1 MAAGPVWVWRDA
13 ARPARAAI
21 LLLYAYAGLSALA
34 AGIALAIGVE
44 NFWGDGIGL
53 FQLARSLVSLATA
66 LAFFIW
72 LYRANANVR
81 ALGAEDMMGTPGL
94 GVGWFFIPLANL
106 FMPYMTVRDV
116 WRASA
121 RPRDWQ
127 AEHAPVTILLW
138 WSCWLAGSIL
148 ATIVFRI
155 EIEAGFEVV
164 AEALWLGFVC
174 DLLWIPA
181 SLLLAAI
188 IRDVQAR
195 QTHARLSHM
204 LA

>member
-1 MAAGPVWVWRDA
+1 MAAGPLWVWRDA
-13 ARPARAAI
+13 GAPARAAI
-21 LLLYAYAGLSALA
+21 LLLYAYAALSALA
-34 AGIALAIGVE
+34 AGMALAMGVE

-127 AEHAPVTILLW
+127 GERAPVMIILW
-138 WSCWLAGSIL
+138 WICWLAGSIL

-155 EIEAGFEVV
+155 EIESGFEMV
-164 AEALWLGFVC
+164 AEALWLGLVC

-195 QTHARLSHM
+195 QTHARLRQTM
-204 LA
+204 A